1 MAGKISK
8 EIMEQ
13 VMLLAKLEVT
23 DEEKEQAAAD
33 MQNMLDYVE
42 KMKELDTSGTEPMI
56 HPYTLECVWR
66 EDEVTNG
73 NQKEELL
80 QDAPAKENGQYL
92 VPKTVE

>member
-66 EDEVTNG
+66 EDKVTNG